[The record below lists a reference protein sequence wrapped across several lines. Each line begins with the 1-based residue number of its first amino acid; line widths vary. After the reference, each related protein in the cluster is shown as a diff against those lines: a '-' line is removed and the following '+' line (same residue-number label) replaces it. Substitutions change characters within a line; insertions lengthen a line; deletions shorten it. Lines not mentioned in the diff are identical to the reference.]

1 MHESSEPEADEM
13 QAEYDFSGGVR
24 GKHYLVYQHGYT
36 VRIHK
41 ADGTVAEQTYTP
53 PPRTIVLDPDVFAY
67 FSDSESVNRA
77 LRALIEV
84 VPQKRS
90 A

>member
-1 MHESSEPEADEM
+1 MHNQSHQPPDDI
-13 QAEYDFSGGVR
+13 QPEYDFSGGVR
-24 GKHYLVYQHGYT
+24 GKHYPAYQPGYT

-41 ADGTVAEQTYTP
+41 ADGTVAEESYTP

-77 LRALIEV
+77 LRALIAV